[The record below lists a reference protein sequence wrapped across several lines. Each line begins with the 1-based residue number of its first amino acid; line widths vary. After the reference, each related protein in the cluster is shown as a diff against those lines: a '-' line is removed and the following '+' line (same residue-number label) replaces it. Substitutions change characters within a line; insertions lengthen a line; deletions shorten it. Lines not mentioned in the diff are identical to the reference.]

1 MAARVGSVIVDIVAN
16 TAELTEGTRQA
27 AADLANMDR
36 FVTEKAWNA
45 SRSNDGITKSVD
57 AHAKAQEGLSRS
69 VGTATAS
76 LAAQSGVASR
86 ASGILFMLTS
96 NMGRM
101 WQESKRAAEAHNN
114 AARATGALVT
124 GTAAATTAGKVF
136 AGTVAVVGAKVALI
150 AAALYGLG
158 RAFKFVK
165 GNIDE
170 LKAQTEGTEP
180 FLKAAAEDLR
190 FMYEASKG
198 QKDPFEELVKRFQA
212 GKVPVRQAFAEMRA
226 LVAADVARTTAE
238 SAQKVAEQVDDVL
251 DAVRSRS
258 TAAGMDLYTGQALTE
273 EEKKVRSIND
283 AYVKLAQQAA
293 TIADERRRERVIDLL
308 YTAQEKE
315 TQLALSE
322 IEAKRAE
329 DAAKASADRITL
341 IRKEAAEIAQLF
353 GRRAGLAL
361 GVGADAWRAVQDSLS
376 QFRSDEAERAM
387 LGKSGALDTEDKR
400 NLRDMRQY
408 LYELTQQEAVSI

>member
-36 FVTEKAWNA
+36 FVTEKSWNA

-76 LAAQSGVASR
+76 LAVQSGAANR
-86 ASGILFMLTS
+86 ASGVMFMLAE

-101 WQESKRAAEAHNN
+101 WQQSKVAAAAHNT
-114 AARATGALVT
+114 AARATGSLVT
-124 GTAAATTAGKVF
+124 GMAAATTAGKVF
-136 AGTVAVVGAKVALI
+136 AGTIAVVGAKVALI

-158 RAFKFVK
+158 RAYKFVK
-165 GNIDE
+165 GTLDE

-180 FLKAAAEDLR
+180 FLRNAAEDLR
-190 FMYEASKG
+190 YMYEASKG
-198 QKDPFEELVKRFQA
+198 QKDPFDELLKRFQA

-226 LVAADVARTTAE
+226 LVAADLARTTAE

-283 AYVKLAQQAA
+283 A
-293 TIADERRRERVIDLL
+293 
-308 YTAQEKE
+308 
-315 TQLALSE
+315 
-322 IEAKRAE
+322 
-329 DAAKASADRITL
+329 
-341 IRKEAAEIAQLF
+341 
-353 GRRAGLAL
+353 
-361 GVGADAWRAVQDSLS
+361 
-376 QFRSDEAERAM
+376 
-387 LGKSGALDTEDKR
+387 
-400 NLRDMRQY
+400 
-408 LYELTQQEAVSI
+408 